1 MEQHLIDT
9 AAEALGVTGLDRL
22 REAGQKLVA
31 RAVAAGTDVM
41 FKVIGLDTAT
51 NPAEVLER
59 ATREAALLADI
70 DHPNLVHMASDLS
83 LIGDPPRAVAWLEE
97 YLDGEDLRDRLG
109 IPWAWS
115 DTLELGLQV
124 ARGLEVLHERDVVH
138 RDLSPSNVR
147 CVTDGRYVIIDP
159 GYARHLARSTI
170 TVFGQPG
177 TPGYLSPEHLSQD
190 GPVPASDIFCVGIL
204 MYRALTGDLPIPLA
218 GGIEIYQRALRNGR
232 APSVALARPDLL
244 PTSVAVVD
252 RCLQTQPARRYLD
265 GAELVEGL
273 EAL

>member
-1 MEQHLIDT
+1 
-9 AAEALGVTGLDRL
+9 
-22 REAGQKLVA
+22 
-31 RAVAAGTDVM
+31 
-41 FKVIGLDTAT
+41 
-51 NPAEVLER
+51 
-59 ATREAALLADI
+59 
-70 DHPNLVHMASDLS
+70 
-83 LIGDPPRAVAWLEE
+83 
-97 YLDGEDLRDRLG
+97 
-109 IPWAWS
+109 
-115 DTLELGLQV
+115 
-124 ARGLEVLHERDVVH
+124 LHERDVVH

-265 GAELVEGL
+265 GAELEVWKPFDSGVSSRQRPFWQAWLGSGMPRERGRGRHAHV
-273 EAL
+273 ALGNTNSRPTPARGSH